1 MMAGSLLVGASWTP
15 TPRERALLAKVG
27 AARLYSSLVSW
38 ILGFVQFDRVMSAG
52 SRARSE
58 QLQLFLGHTSSA
70 RAVWLSLVAMP
81 VNLAAQRSRSKA
93 ISRTPSS
100 SQVRPRH
107 TAQLDQVRYEQLRNR
122 LTHQPQPC
130 LCCLSAPAVS
140 ADPPLPDT
148 RSVCRL

>member
-38 ILGFVQFDRVMSAG
+38 ILGFVQFAVMSAG
-52 SRARSE
+52 RGARSE
-58 QLQLFLGHTSSA
+58 QLQVFLGHTSSA